1 MKKDYY
7 EVLGIRKGADAAE
20 IKKAYRKL
28 AKQYHPDSNEGNSYA
43 AEKFKEIN
51 EAYDVLGDEKKK
63 KMYDQYGSAAFD
75 ESGGFRGNP
84 YGSYGQNQGGF
95 HEFHFENGGDFDDI
109 LKNMFGGGGFKQST
123 SGGFSSS
130 GFGRGFKQKGS
141 DIHSTLQ
148 IGFDEAAFGGKRRIR
163 LQGEN
168 GQVNTLE
175 VDIPAGIASEK
186 VIRLKGKG
194 SPGTG
199 GGQPGDL
206 LLKILVSDKPGY
218 RREGQDLYTTVYV
231 PFTTAALGGQVRMS
245 TIYGDVQCQIRP
257 GTQSGSQ
264 IRLKGKGIVSMGN
277 PSVHGDQYVTV
288 EVQVPK
294 NLSNE
299 AKQKLM
305 EFEQICSGYGEHK
318 QNTAF

>member
-7 EVLGIRKGADAAE
+7 EVLGIKKGADSAE

-51 EAYDVLGDEKKK
+51 EAYGVLGDEKKK
-63 KMYDQYGSAAFD
+63 KLYDQYGSAAFD
-75 ESGGFRGNP
+75 DMGGFKGNSS
-84 YGSYGQNQGGF
+84 GSYGYNQGGF
-95 HEFHFENGGDFDDI
+95 HEFHFENGGNFDDI
-109 LKNMFGGGGFKQST
+109 LKNMFGGGGFAQGAA
-123 SGGFSSS
+123 GGFGGS
-130 GFGRGFKQKGS
+130 GYAGGFRQKGS
-141 DIHSTLQ
+141 DIHSTIQ
-148 IGFDEAAFGGKRRIR
+148 VSFDEAAFGGKRRIR
-163 LQGEN
+163 IQGED
-168 GQVNTLE
+168 GQIKTLE
-175 VDIPAGIASEK
+175 IDIPAGIASEK

-194 SPGTG
+194 SAGTG

-218 RREGQDLYTTVYV
+218 TREGQDVHTTVYI
-231 PFTTAALGGQVRMS
+231 PFTTAVFGGQVRMS
-245 TIYGDVQCQIRP
+245 TIYGDVQCRIRP

-277 PSVHGDQYVTV
+277 PSVHGDQYVTI
-288 EVQVPK
+288 EIQVPQ
-294 NLSNE
+294 NLSSE
-299 AKQKLM
+299 AKKKLM
-305 EFEQICSGYGEHK
+305 EFDDACSHGTEQK